1 MINRSN
7 SYRIAWSAGLIF
19 AAISATAPAAES
31 GAAFFKGKTVTYIV
45 STNPGGNYDA
55 YGRLIAAT
63 MEKYLPGSHFVVKN
77 VPGAGHIIGAN
88 QIYNAKPNG
97 LTIGTFNTGLV
108 YAQILKR
115 KGIRFDLAK
124 MSFLGKAASDPRV
137 LILSSKSPHQS
148 FSDLQKAGNPI
159 KMAAAGVGSAAYNET
174 KMLENAFGLKLEV
187 ITGYRGNAGEMA
199 ILRGEIDAQLG
210 SYSSLL
216 DFVNNGYARIVLQV
230 GGKPP
235 AGVPRAI
242 DIASTDEAR
251 AIVNLINSQAELARL
266 TAGPPG
272 IPADRLQALRTAYKA
287 ALEDSKLLADTKK
300 RNMPIAPAYGED
312 VRQQVAAALHQN
324 PKTEAIIAKVMQTNA
339 ATQTVKS
346 EILKLEDR
354 NKVVHLKDKNGKPVT
369 TVISGSRTKLTIN
382 GESAKRKKL
391 KVGMTCEVVYLGPG
405 TEAKTVSCQ

>member
-1 MINRSN
+1 MIDKSK
-7 SYRIAWSAGLIF
+7 SYRIVCFIGLIF
-19 AAISATAPAAES
+19 AATSAAAPAAES

-45 STNPGGNYDA
+45 STSPGGNYDA

-88 QIYNAKPNG
+88 QIYNAKPDG

-137 LILSSKSPHQS
+137 LILSSKAPYQS

-174 KMLENAFGLKLEV
+174 KLLESVFGLKLEI

-199 ILRGEIDAQLG
+199 MLRGEVDGQLG

-216 DFVNNGYARIVLQV
+216 DFVNNGYARIALQV
-230 GGKPP
+230 GGKPSP
-235 AGVPRAI
+235 GVPRAI
-242 DIASTDEAR
+242 DVASTDEAR

-272 IPADRLQALRTAYKA
+272 IPADRLQALRAAYQA
-287 ALEDSKLLADTKK
+287 ALEDPKLLADAKK
-300 RNMPIAPAYGED
+300 RHMPIDPAYGEE
-312 VRQQVAAALHQN
+312 VQNQVEAALHQN
-324 PKTEAIIAKVMQTNA
+324 PMTEAIIAKVMDTDD

-346 EILKLEDR
+346 QIYKLEDR
-354 NKVVHLKDKNGKPVT
+354 NKIVHLKDKDGKAVT
-369 TVISGSRTKLTIN
+369 TEISGSRTKLTVN
-382 GESAKRKKL
+382 GEPAKRKSL

-405 TEAKTVSCQ
+405 TEAKTMSCQ